1 MGETTAHRPLSD
13 LTIQGFIVHSWYK
26 HSHQVCVEV
35 KMGQRCQQITHTLY
49 CHKHHTL
56 KRHSKCIVSVIENML
71 CTCIINFGPLL
82 QFQVN
87 SFTHGEIMTR
97 FYVTLTMEQYFI
109 MARSHVTLTLKA
121 VKEILWCYGIQMKLL
136 RPNFRTVRFINFLP
150 KMYLNRV
157 NLYPEKKICSQMPWE
172 RKLLSLPV
180 LLKITYPDLDLPCKT
195 TSTVFVFFSLL
206 QALGSGERNEPQSR
220 DTRRTKVGGRFG
232 FFVHNPTPPLKMW
245 SLQTG
250 TTSMHYSHYIIFN
263 VPLLHLR
270 CNIFLQYTIR

>member
-180 LLKITYPDLDLPCKT
+180 LLKITYPVKQPQHCLYFLACCRRQVVESGTSHRAGIQEGGRWGGDLVPSFTTLPLPLRCGPCKLEPHPCIIAT
-195 TSTVFVFFSLL
+195 T
-206 QALGSGERNEPQSR
+206 
-220 DTRRTKVGGRFG
+220 
-232 FFVHNPTPPLKMW
+232 
-245 SLQTG
+245 
-250 TTSMHYSHYIIFN
+250 
-263 VPLLHLR
+263 
-270 CNIFLQYTIR
+270 